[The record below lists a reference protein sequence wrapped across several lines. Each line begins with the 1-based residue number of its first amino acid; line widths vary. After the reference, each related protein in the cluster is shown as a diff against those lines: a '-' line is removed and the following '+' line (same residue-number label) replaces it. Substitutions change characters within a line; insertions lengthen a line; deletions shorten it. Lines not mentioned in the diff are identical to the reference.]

1 MKPFIT
7 AVIFLAAGA
16 VLVVFAVVNALLLY
30 TAEVPKTTLNVTA
43 PALGQLKIQGII
55 TLNLTAP
62 VLKIQG
68 VPDPYYLGIG
78 VVRGVVLLVIGLI
91 GAKLMEI
98 GLAEWRERR
107 REEAVRRYYEQYGY
121 QYQQY

>member
-1 MKPFIT
+1 MKPYIT

-16 VLVVFAVVNALLLY
+16 ALVVFAVVNALLLY
-30 TAEVPKTTLNVTA
+30 TAGVPKTALNVTA
-43 PALGQLKIQGII
+43 PILGQ
-55 TLNLTAP
+55 
-62 VLKIQG
+62 LKIQG

-78 VVRGVVLLVIGLI
+78 VVRGVMLLVIGLI

-107 REEAVRRYYEQYGY
+107 REEALRRYYEQYGY

>member
-1 MKPFIT
+1 VKPYIT

-16 VLVVFAVVNALLLY
+16 TLVVFAVVNALLLY
-30 TAEVPKTTLNVTA
+30 TAGVPKIVLNMTA
-43 PALGQLKIQGII
+43 PILGQQV
-55 TLNLTAP
+55 T
-62 VLKIQG
+62 LKIQG

-78 VVRGVVLLVIGLI
+78 VVRGVMLLVIGLI

-107 REEAVRRYYEQYGY
+107 REEALRRYYEQYGY